1 MASLCRNANQFA
13 RLAPS
18 HCRRGL
24 ASGAPAASVS
34 GMNFNISEE
43 QQELVDLAE
52 KFTRE
57 EVIPNA
63 AHYDQ
68 TGKFPWPIIKKAHEL
83 GLMNAHIPAKYG
95 GLGLGTLVSFLILDI
110 MDLLSRQLDI

>member
-1 MASLCRNANQFA
+1 
-13 RLAPS
+13 
-18 HCRRGL
+18 
-24 ASGAPAASVS
+24 
-34 GMNFNISEE
+34 MNFNISEE

-68 TGKFPWPIIKKAHEL
+68 VCVKTAKTFHQYC
-83 GLMNAHIPAKYG
+83 PAPNS
-95 GLGLGTLVSFLILDI
+95 L
-110 MDLLSRQLDI
+110 

>member
-68 TGKFPWPIIKKAHEL
+68 VCVKTAKTFHQYC
-83 GLMNAHIPAKYG
+83 PAPNS
-95 GLGLGTLVSFLILDI
+95 L
-110 MDLLSRQLDI
+110 

>member
-1 MASLCRNANQFA
+1 MASLSRNANKFA

-18 HCRRGL
+18 PLRRGL
-24 ASGAPAASVS
+24 ASGAPAASVQ
-34 GMNFNISEE
+34 GLNFNISEE

-68 TGKFPWPIIKKAHEL
+68 VCDNVLFFKKSRLTVQALCVHTIFRLNQIVDVLSEV
-83 GLMNAHIPAKYG
+83 N
-95 GLGLGTLVSFLILDI
+95 
-110 MDLLSRQLDI
+110 DLFCIF